1 MKNFIHQFSF
11 LSLIIISLVITSCDP
26 DGILTDKQTGED
38 IPLVIIDPNFTT
50 TSFQL
55 RLLDIETGNRIE
67 EPVDVELFSN
77 KQLINSSGNFIESAT
92 ITNGLLDFS
101 LSPSE
106 NVSISDT
113 LYLFIN
119 AISENSG
126 YVFTSKFDQFSE
138 EKYSIITLEGTKYSN
153 ISAEMNSQKILS
165 VPQDNRSDALNILS
179 SIVGETL
186 YIDGNTYWDFI
197 FNNYR
202 PDIGF
207 SLITDRYHINPT
219 GSKLIE
225 DYRPRHSFKAP
236 IPLEKNAEFKVVYEN
251 ALLSNQF
258 TYVMNFEFM
267 DQFGHATIRIN
278 RDGTYVFRNLRRGGQ
293 IINDRLPNFD
303 GRVVMNEGLTMRN
316 LWIEH
321 FLNQPNLRT
330 CDEGFN
336 LRFRGLDDLKTPVE
350 FEYAVRR
357 DNNYLSTIGYTSLTD
372 QYPVH
377 NTGNHYYSSE
387 LNSVEFIENSQFFI
401 EPRVLELGGA
411 EACGSTYIFKVL
423 PKDEVEKYTINVQ
436 TQCTGQNGSVLPTA
450 NVFFREQGET
460 NWEGTRFTSGTS
472 TLFLKPETLYDI
484 EGQYENSN
492 FSFTLSTGQQ
502 QLQQAINQSIRDN
515 PELHNILLSHTT
527 KDGNKNLDIKIVF
540 TSESCPI

>member
-1 MKNFIHQFSF
+1 MKKITHLFSV
-11 LSLIIISLVITSCDP
+11 LSLIFVSLLLTSCDP

-38 IPLVIIDPNFTT
+38 IPLVMIDPNFTT

-67 EPVDVELFSN
+67 EPVEVELFSN
-77 KQLINSSGNFIESAT
+77 KPLVDLSGKYISSET
-92 ITNGLLDFS
+92 ITNGLLNFS
-101 LSPSE
+101 LSPNE
-106 NVSISDT
+106 EVSQSDT

-138 EKYSIITLEGTKYSN
+138 EKYSIITLEGTKSSN

-165 VPQDNRSDALNILS
+165 VPQDNRSDALNILR
-179 SIVGETL
+179 SIVGKTL

-197 FNNYR
+197 LNNYR

-207 SLITDRYHINPT
+207 SPFTDGYRINPT

-225 DYRPRHSFKAP
+225 DYRPLHSFEAP

-251 ALLSNQF
+251 ALLRNQF

-267 DQFGHATIRIN
+267 DQFGYASIRIN
-278 RDGTYVFRNLRRGGQ
+278 RDGTYVFRNLRGGGQ
-293 IINDRLPNFD
+293 IINDRFPNFD
-303 GRVVMNEGLTMRN
+303 GRVVMNEGLAIRN

-321 FLNQPNLRT
+321 FLNQPNLRM
-330 CDEGFN
+330 CDDGFN
-336 LRFRGLDDLKTPVE
+336 FRFLGLDDQKTPVE

-401 EPRVLELGGA
+401 EPRVLELEGA
-411 EACGSTYIFKVL
+411 ESCGSTYTFNVL

-450 NVFFREQGET
+450 NVFFREQGKT
-460 NWEGTRFTSGTS
+460 NWEGTRFAGGKS
-472 TLFLKPETLYDI
+472 TLYLKPETLYDI
-484 EGQYENSN
+484 DGQYRDSN
-492 FSFTLSTGQQ
+492 FNFTLSTGR
-502 QLQQAINQSIRDN
+502 QLQEAIKQSIENN
-515 PELHNILLSHTT
+515 PELHNMLISNTT
-527 KDGNKNLDIKIVF
+527 KDGNKHLDIKIVF
-540 TSESCPI
+540 TSESCPT